1 MKPEDENF
9 SLLPF
14 CYFLTV
20 VNFRGDRPAGL
31 VKILWRL
38 LTRPCRA
45 LSIRAIMMLQ
55 AKRKDKDMFTA
66 TVINPAGTYVATFT
80 TLDAAEEWA
89 FCGAYFVRGVSRVEV
104 RNNAGEVVSW
114 Y

>member
-1 MKPEDENF
+1 M
-9 SLLPF
+9 
-14 CYFLTV
+14 
-20 VNFRGDRPAGL
+20 VNFAGIARRG
-31 VKILWRL
+31 LWRF
-38 LTRPCRA
+38 CGDY
-45 LSIRAIMMLQ
+45 LSGLAGAIFYVIMDTST
-55 AKRKDKDMFTA
+55 KREDKDMFTA

-104 RNNAGEVVSW
+104 RDNAGEIVSW